1 MVNEEGFNRGM
12 QDPIIINNHL
22 REEGVE
28 GKVEEVENNKEIKD
42 LRISRDVL
50 NLNRGRDNNKITYVV
65 EVDSK

>member
-1 MVNEEGFNRGM
+1 MVKEEGLNRGM
-12 QDPIIINNHL
+12 LDPIIINKHL

-42 LRISRDVL
+42 LRIIRDVL
-50 NLNRGRDNNKITYVV
+50 NLNRGRDNNKIMYVV